1 MAMKGCLSALVLWL
15 LLLTIQVS
23 LGDDE
28 LKLINGTSP
37 CSGRVEVKHE
47 DRWGTVCDG
56 DWNTEDAEVVCQQ
69 VGCGSAVQALNR
81 APFGEGSGPT
91 WLYRVECRG
100 NESALWN
107 CPHAGWGGFTC
118 PHYFDVGV
126 ICSGFSGL
134 HLSGGDTAC
143 SGHLK
148 IKQEETWTTV
158 CYSYIDFNAASVICS
173 ELSCG
178 QAVDVLRGAHIR
190 GRHEL
195 IWQEKFHCVGNETH
209 LAQCPRTLQHSK
221 ACSHDAYVLCSG
233 YGGYRLSNGST
244 TCTGRV
250 ELLHGGSW
258 GTLCDYSWSFPAAN
272 DLCQHLDCGVALS
285 IPDGQSF
292 GRGNWSFWNG
302 TFSCK
307 KNGSYSRDCSVS
319 VLDQNECPAGNV
331 ARVICSGCPGGRLA
345 NGSTCSGRVEIRHGD
360 TWGRLCR
367 SHWNLQAANV
377 LCYQL
382 NCGYAKSIQTGDSFV
397 DGNGPV
403 WRDAFHCEGT
413 ESCLWDCAQVTL
425 GNPTCSAKEVAT
437 VVCSGLAES
446 LRLSDGQSRCD
457 GRVEISLD
465 GIWGRVLDDDWN
477 IKDAH
482 VVCRQLQC
490 GIAKRAYY
498 LPRSERGIGPVGLRS
513 VQCDGN
519 ETRLVLCKTS
529 HSQALSAGVAED
541 VGVICSESRQMRLVN
556 GTKRCAGRVELYHD
570 GIWGTI
576 CDDNWDLSDANVVC
590 RQLGCGYAI
599 KALDSAYYG
608 EGSGQIWLDDVNCT
622 GSESNIW
629 ACPSRVWGHHNCQHK
644 EDAGVLCSEFLAL
657 RLVNGSGCAGRL
669 EVFYN
674 GTWGSICSNR
684 MSQLTAVTVCKHLNC
699 GDGGEIER
707 DFKYGR
713 GSGPTWLDHIEC
725 AEQHSSLWQCQSDPW
740 DPQSCDNRAEETH
753 ISCTGR
759 KGTTTSASFT
769 ECPNSTSC
777 SDKDKLRVVGGE
789 DACSGRVEIW
799 NQGSWGTICD
809 DSWDVADA
817 NVVCRQLG
825 CGSAASALSEAAF
838 GEGTGPIWLEKVHC
852 KGTELSLW
860 DCPSKPLLGKNCDHK
875 EDAAVDCSGVTETTA
890 PSTKAASPRRSATN
904 NMRASA
910 PVILCII
917 LGALLCLVLA
927 ILAGQI
933 QRARAQQR
941 GSRLPYDSFSEVVY
955 EEIDYKLMKEQ
966 QGMSG
971 LSGMSS
977 ALSNGRPIPIT
988 INTYPVSEIPSLPG
1002 NNLEGGYDDVTDAP
1016 GPEDASLFE
1025 QNKQEM
1031 TGVSEECDR
1040 NKDSWKGE
1048 ARRALLLIFIS
1059 YSYCTKLRENH
1070 GGAYLKRSPR
1080 LYLITVRKKCY
1091 PI

>member
-1 MAMKGCLSALVLWL
+1 MDDNCFSVGLCASWS
-15 LLLTIQVS
+15 TS
-23 LGDDE
+23 LPSN
-28 LKLINGTSP
+28 L
-37 CSGRVEVKHE
+37 
-47 DRWGTVCDG
+47 
-56 DWNTEDAEVVCQQ
+56 
-69 VGCGSAVQALNR
+69 
-81 APFGEGSGPT
+81 
-91 WLYRVECRG
+91 
-100 NESALWN
+100 
-107 CPHAGWGGFTC
+107 
-118 PHYFDVGV
+118 
-126 ICSGFSGL
+126 
-134 HLSGGDTAC
+134 
-143 SGHLK
+143 GHRK
-148 IKQEETWTTV
+148 
-158 CYSYIDFNAASVICS
+158 C
-173 ELSCG
+173 
-178 QAVDVLRGAHIR
+178 
-190 GRHEL
+190 
-195 IWQEKFHCVGNETH
+195 
-209 LAQCPRTLQHSK
+209 
-221 ACSHDAYVLCSG
+221 

-244 TCTGRV
+244 TCSGRV

-258 GTLCDYSWSFPAAN
+258 GTLCDYLWNFSAAN

-292 GRGNWSFWNG
+292 GKGNGSFWNG

-319 VLDQNECPAGNV
+319 VLDQSECPAGND
-331 ARVICSGCPGGRLA
+331 ARVICSGCPGGRLV
-345 NGSTCSGRVEIRHGD
+345 NGTTCSGRVEIRHGD
-360 TWGRLCR
+360 TWGRLCS
-367 SHWNLQAANV
+367 SHWNLQAASV

-403 WRDAFHCEGT
+403 WRDAFHCKGT

-437 VVCSGLAES
+437 VVCSGLTES

-465 GIWGRVLDDDWN
+465 GMWSRVLDDDWN

-513 VQCDGN
+513 VHCDGN
-519 ETRLVLCKTS
+519 ETQLLLCKTS
-529 HSQALSAGVAED
+529 HSQVLSAGVAED
-541 VGVICSESRQMRLVN
+541 VGVICSDSQQIRLVN

-599 KALDSAYYG
+599 KALNSAHYG
-608 EGSGQIWLDDVNCT
+608 VGSGQIWLDDVNCT

-629 ACPSRVWGHHNCQHK
+629 ACPSSVWGHHNCQHK
-644 EDAGVLCSEFLAL
+644 EDAGVLCSEFLSL
-657 RLVNGSGCAGRL
+657 RLANGSGCAGRL

-740 DPQSCDNRAEETH
+740 DPQSCDTRAEETH
-753 ISCTGR
+753 ISCSGR
-759 KGTTTSASFT
+759 KGAVTPTTFT
-769 ECPNSTSC
+769 ECPNSSSC
-777 SDKDKLRVVGGE
+777 SDREKLRVVGGE

-809 DSWDVADA
+809 DSWDLADA

-825 CGSAASALSEAAF
+825 CGSAVSALSEAAF

-860 DCPSKPLLGKNCDHK
+860 DCPSKPLFGKNCNHK
-875 EDAAVDCSGVTETTA
+875 EDAAVDCSGVTETTTS
-890 PSTKAASPRRSATN
+890 STRAASPRRSVTN
-904 NMRASA
+904 NKRVSV

-927 ILAGQI
+927 ILAGLI

-941 GSRLPYDSFSEVVY
+941 GSYNSFNEAVY

-971 LSGMSS
+971 LSVGSTNER
-977 ALSNGRPIPIT
+977 LYGRDCDKESGPGATQEVLP
-988 INTYPVSEIPSLPG
+988 LPG
-1002 NNLEGGYDDVTDAP
+1002 NNLEGGYDDVTDTP
-1016 GPEDASLFE
+1016 GPEDASLSGP
-1025 QNKQEM
+1025 NKQEI
-1031 TGVSEECDR
+1031 TGVSEECDK
-1040 NKDSWKGE
+1040 NKDSRKDWSPNVSQNRTSE
-1048 ARRALLLIFIS
+1048 AQRDLSPALEDIGYDDMEEL
-1059 YSYCTKLRENH
+1059 
-1070 GGAYLKRSPR
+1070 GQ
-1080 LYLITVRKKCY
+1080 
-1091 PI
+1091 